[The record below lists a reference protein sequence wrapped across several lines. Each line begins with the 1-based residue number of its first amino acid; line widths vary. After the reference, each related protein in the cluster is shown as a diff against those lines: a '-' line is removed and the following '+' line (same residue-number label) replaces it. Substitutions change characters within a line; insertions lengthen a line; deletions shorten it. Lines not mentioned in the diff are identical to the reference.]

1 MPRGIKETSGIIVVS
16 AEVTETAAN
25 TFTSTQVDLN
35 LDPLNNEVAVVYA
48 IDLDLQ
54 EGDMVDGAN
63 TVLRGSLSTTQRTG
77 VGDLSESNVM
87 ATERIV
93 IQNDGTNCIVTT
105 FSSGAAQPATT
116 LDYLGIIATPDFFL
130 NINGTGQGSAKS
142 MFAKIYLKRARA
154 DSAVYAAL
162 VQSELLS

>member
-25 TFTSTQVDLN
+25 TFTATEVDLN
-35 LDPLNNEVAVVYA
+35 LDPLNNEVAVIYA

-54 EGDMVDGAN
+54 EGDMVDGVN
-63 TVLRGSLSTTQRTG
+63 TVIRGSLSTTSRTT
-77 VGDLSESNVM
+77 VGDLSQSNVM
-87 ATERIV
+87 ATERMV
-93 IQNDGTNCIVTT
+93 IQNDGTNAIVTG
-105 FSSGAAQPATT
+105 FSSGASQPATT

-130 NINGTGQGSAKS
+130 NLQGTSQANAKS

-154 DSAVYAAL
+154 DSAIYAAL

>member
-16 AEVTETAAN
+16 ADVTETAAN
-25 TFTSTQVDLN
+25 TFTTSQVDLN

-54 EGDMVDGAN
+54 EGDSIDATD
-63 TVLRGSLSTTQRTG
+63 TVIRGSLSTTARTS

-87 ATERIV
+87 ATERMV
-93 IQNDGTNCIVTT
+93 IQNQTTNVAVTG

-130 NINGTGQGSAKS
+130 NIQGTSQANPKS

-154 DSAVYAAL
+154 DSAIYAAL